1 MLYLESGRKNVEKW
15 NFQDGFTWKMCHQK
29 SFGSRPYQW
38 CAIFRNHILYLK
50 KYSEKGF
57 RNKQIKHQYS
67 TDNENLQ
74 VQKNCCPD
82 CRWKMEMN
90 YNFKYFALV
99 STKESFQLFMVRKQH
114 MNLILRLNN

>member
-1 MLYLESGRKNVEKW
+1 MKKNGISKTDSHGR
-15 NFQDGFTWKMCHQK
+15 
-29 SFGSRPYQW
+29 
-38 CAIFRNHILYLK
+38 CAIKNPLVLGHINGVPSSETIFYVFK

-90 YNFKYFALV
+90 GNFKYFA
-99 STKESFQLFMVRKQH
+99 
-114 MNLILRLNN
+114 